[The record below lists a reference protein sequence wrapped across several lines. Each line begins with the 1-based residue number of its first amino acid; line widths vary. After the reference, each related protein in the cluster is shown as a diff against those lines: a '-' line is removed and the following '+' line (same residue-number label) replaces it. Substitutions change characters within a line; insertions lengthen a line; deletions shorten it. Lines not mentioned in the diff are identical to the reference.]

1 MPTHTDE
8 HSPKVVPENRCSAT
22 DDEPRVAAELSCEL
36 CGLGPVC
43 HVLEYGE
50 EGSGVPEGVLL
61 RRRSVA
67 RGQAIFSSQEPFR
80 SIFAVQSGSFK
91 TLLPNGPRAAQV
103 IGFQFAGEVV
113 GIEGMAEKHYPY
125 TARALE
131 NSSVCELRL
140 DRLPE
145 SGKPLEALQQSII
158 EMLGSTVAFNQEL
171 ITTLIHQSADQR
183 IAGFILGLS
192 RRLQRRGLDG
202 DFFVLSMSRSD
213 IANYLGLASETVS
226 RILTRLG
233 RSGCIKL
240 RHRRVRITDR
250 RALERT
256 ANG

>member
-1 MPTHTDE
+1 M
-8 HSPKVVPENRCSAT
+8 
-22 DDEPRVAAELSCEL
+22 
-36 CGLGPVC
+36 GPVC
-43 HVLEYGE
+43 RVLEYGE
-50 EGSGVPEGVLL
+50 AGSGVPEGVLL
-61 RRRSVA
+61 RRRSIA
-67 RGQAIFSSQEPFR
+67 RGQALFSRHEPFH
-80 SIFAVQSGSFK
+80 SIFAVQSGSLK
-91 TLLPNGPRAAQV
+91 TLLPNGGGHGQV
-103 IGFQFAGEVV
+103 IGFQFAGELV
-113 GIEGMAEKHYPY
+113 GIEGMAEQTYPH

-145 SGKPLEALQQSII
+145 SGKPLEALQRSII

-192 RRLQRRGLDG
+192 RRLQRRGMDG

-213 IANYLGLASETVS
+213 IASYLGLASETVS

-240 RHRRVRITDR
+240 RHRRVRISDR
-250 RALERT
+250 AALERT
-256 ANG
+256 ADG